1 MKNIIKC
8 SMCKFHI
15 KRPAT
20 TNYILSYCLK
30 FNIFASIARNN
41 EELCGHEFSKY
52 VEISNFIKK

>member
-1 MKNIIKC
+1 MNKIIKC
-8 SMCKFHI
+8 SMCKFYI

-41 EELCGHEFSKY
+41 EQLCGQEFRKY
-52 VEISNFIKK
+52 VNISKSIKK